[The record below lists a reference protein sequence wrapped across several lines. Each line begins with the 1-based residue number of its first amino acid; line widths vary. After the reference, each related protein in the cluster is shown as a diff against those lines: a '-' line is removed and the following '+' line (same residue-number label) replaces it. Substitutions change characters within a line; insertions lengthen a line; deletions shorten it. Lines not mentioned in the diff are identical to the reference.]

1 MQKKKVVR
9 GDAWFDDSLQVE
21 FYSPTTK
28 ETGERG
34 VRTGNPHRTQRSSC

>member
-21 FYSPTTK
+21 FYSPTK